1 MLSKNIISP
10 FAVKIVFIQR
20 CFRDGLDKKS
30 VAYFIDDVLI
40 FLSTDVRYV
49 PVIPRDSILS
59 KGMDV

>member
-10 FAVKIVFIQR
+10 SAVKIVFIQR
-20 CFRDGLDKKS
+20 CFRDGLEKKS

-40 FLSTDVRYV
+40 FFSDVRYV